1 MAKSTKTRTHDLKL
15 SKREREVLLELSR
28 SRSAPAGQ
36 VERARIILSYVDGI
50 SISEIARDMHTD
62 RTKIQRCIKKAKELG
77 ACESLEDL
85 QRSGR
90 QPSITPEAK
99 AWLISIACQKPADLG
114 YPHEVWTQEL
124 LATHARDHCLMAGHP
139 SLSKIRKGTVNKI
152 LMEEGIKPHKVS
164 YYLEKRDPDFDEKMK
179 DVLCVYQQ
187 VDLIKRKGQKA
198 DELPIAVLSYDEKPG
213 IQAIAN
219 TAPDLPP
226 VPGKYTNIARDH
238 EYVRHGTVSLLAGI
252 DLIDGRVHGLIS
264 DRHRSSEFIQFLK
277 QVHKAYPKKTR
288 IRIILDNHSA
298 HISKETNAFL
308 AKLPDRFEFVF
319 TPKHGSWLNI
329 VEVLFSKMTRTVL
342 RHIRVQS
349 KAELVS
355 RLEQYIAGL
364 NDEPVVFKWSYG
376 INGSLRTQK

>member
-124 LATHARDHCLMAGHP
+124 SPPTQE
-139 SLSKIRKGTVNKI
+139 I
-152 LMEEGIKPHKVS
+152 
-164 YYLEKRDPDFDEKMK
+164 
-179 DVLCVYQQ
+179 
-187 VDLIKRKGQKA
+187 
-198 DELPIAVLSYDEKPG
+198 IA
-213 IQAIAN
+213 
-219 TAPDLPP
+219 
-226 VPGKYTNIARDH
+226 
-238 EYVRHGTVSLLAGI
+238 
-252 DLIDGRVHGLIS
+252 
-264 DRHRSSEFIQFLK
+264 
-277 QVHKAYPKKTR
+277 
-288 IRIILDNHSA
+288 
-298 HISKETNAFL
+298 
-308 AKLPDRFEFVF
+308 
-319 TPKHGSWLNI
+319 
-329 VEVLFSKMTRTVL
+329 
-342 RHIRVQS
+342 
-349 KAELVS
+349 
-355 RLEQYIAGL
+355 
-364 NDEPVVFKWSYG
+364 
-376 INGSLRTQK
+376 